1 MDRGAWQATVHGV
14 IKSCT
19 GLSNYTFTF
28 TFNGELSSEA
38 SQRKEWTLFEMDKTH
53 SQLSQGAANIL
64 FCLFVLANILGMMI
78 VSEVS

>member
-14 IKSCT
+14 TKSCT
-19 GLSNYTFTF
+19 GLRDYTFTF
-28 TFNGELSSEA
+28 TFTFTFKGELSSKA

-53 SQLSQGAANIL
+53 SQLSQG
-64 FCLFVLANILGMMI
+64 VANILGLRI